1 MGMEKQQGRLD
12 ALVSRGWNVEDFPT
26 RLICFTKRRGDHM
39 PLTVSQC
46 HSGRTSLSTSACIK
60 MRSEDSTGGVGEE
73 GGDMDHREAWLGK
86 KREKWH
92 TEKISTFQYFS
103 LE

>member
-12 ALVSRGWNVEDFPT
+12 ALLSGGWNTEDFPT
-26 RLICFTKRRGDHM
+26 RLTCLTKCRRDRM
-39 PLTVSQC
+39 PLIVSQC
-46 HSGRTSLSTSACIK
+46 HSGPTSLPTSACIR
-60 MRSEDSTGGVGEE
+60 MCSEDSIEGVGGG
-73 GGDMDHREAWLGK
+73 GGDMDHREAWLGE

-92 TEKISTFQYFS
+92 TQKISTFQYFS